1 MATNENEVIRQHTVP
16 VCYLANFG
24 INGNQSRDSVVYFY
38 NVQDGKAD
46 QSGVESFPV
55 EKYFY
60 DIENLGEHKQIIE
73 KMFSEIEGELST
85 LLKELLDLIV
95 IDPKDRES
103 SIVQIST
110 EQKNTLS
117 AQIAM
122 QATRTR
128 AFRDYFKSVHQQLK
142 DGLPFADI
150 PQYKKA
156 DFQRLHTTE
165 ILSFGMS
172 NFYANL
178 FDDRHWI
185 FLINHTD
192 TPFLTSDNPAIMID
206 NRKEKNGPISPVS
219 DEATFYFPIS
229 PIVAIEIYD
238 KNVLKNDL
246 RYFDIYQDKN
256 VRWYNGQILKN
267 CTRFLFSN
275 KDFKSAKSEVASN
288 E

>member
-38 NVQDGKAD
+38 NIQDGKAD

-60 DIENLGEHKQIIE
+60 NIESLGEHKQIIE

-122 QATRTR
+122 QAARTR

-178 FDDRHWI
+178 FDDRHWV

-238 KNVLKNDL
+238 KKVLKNDL

>member
-1 MATNENEVIRQHTVP
+1 MATNESEVIRQHTVP

-24 INGNQSRDSVVYFY
+24 IDGNQSRDSVVYFY
-38 NVQDGKAD
+38 NVQDGKANK
-46 QSGVESFPV
+46 SGVESFPV

-60 DIENLGEHKQIIE
+60 DIKNLGEHKQIIE
-73 KMFSEIEGELST
+73 KMFSMIEGELST

-95 IDPKDRES
+95 TDPKDREP

-110 EQKNTLS
+110 EQKNALS

-122 QATRTR
+122 QATRTG
-128 AFRDYFKSVHQQLK
+128 AFRDYFKDIHQQLK

-150 PQYKKA
+150 PQYDEA
-156 DFQRLHTTE
+156 DFQRLHTME
-165 ILSFGMS
+165 ILNFRMS

-178 FDDRHWI
+178 FDDRHWV

-206 NRKEKNGPISPVS
+206 NRKEKKGPISPVS

-229 PIVAIEIYD
+229 PSVAIEIYD
-238 KNVLKNDL
+238 KKVLKNDL
-246 RYFDIYQDKN
+246 GYFDIYQENN

-275 KDFKSAKSEVASN
+275 KDFTGAKGWGGTQ
-288 E
+288 